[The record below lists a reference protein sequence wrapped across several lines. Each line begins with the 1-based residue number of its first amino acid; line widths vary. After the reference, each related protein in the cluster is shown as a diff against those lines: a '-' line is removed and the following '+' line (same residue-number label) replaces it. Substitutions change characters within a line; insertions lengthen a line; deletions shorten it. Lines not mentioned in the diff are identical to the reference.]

1 MDDTTSTF
9 LETVIAGQIRHVFTY
24 LGGTLV
30 TLGALQS
37 DQSTQFVQIGTGLA
51 MYLVGAGW
59 SWWQKDGQKQVMA
72 QLAKLK
78 HHVDAIPVVPVVPAA
93 EGRPAA
99 AIQVLRVNDA
109 INAAK
114 EVAAATPAEAMA
126 LPPPVSLP
134 LGVTRDQRN

>member
-9 LETVIAGQIRHVFTY
+9 FETVAAGQIRHAFTY
-24 LGGTLV
+24 MAGTLV

-93 EGRPAA
+93 EGRPAV

-114 EVAAATPAEAMA
+114 EVAAATPKQAMA
-126 LPPPVSLP
+126 LPPPVLLP
-134 LGVTRDQRN
+134 LGVSRDQRN